1 MRWEKV
7 KSYDYIVISGN
18 NEEIYSTKKEVNKR
32 VKELT
37 SQGKTGYS
45 AKWDL
50 INDEILEG
58 SQVNF
63 QNWRYKE
70 YEKI

>member
-37 SQGKTGYS
+37 SQGKTGYF

>member
-1 MRWEKV
+1 MKRN
-7 KSYDYIVISGN
+7 DYIVVSGSD
-18 NEEIYSTKKEVNKR
+18 EEIYSTKKEVNKR

-37 SQGKTGYS
+37 SQGKTGYF

-58 SQVNF
+58 SQVDF
-63 QNWRYKE
+63 
-70 YEKI
+70 

>member
-1 MRWEKV
+1 M
-7 KSYDYIVISGN
+7 KSY
-18 NEEIYSTKKEVNKR
+18 
-32 VKELT
+32 
-37 SQGKTGYS
+37 QGKTGYF

-63 QNWRYKE
+63 
-70 YEKI
+70 

>member
-18 NEEIYSTKKEVNKR
+18 NEEIYRTKKEVNKR

-37 SQGKTGYS
+37 SQGRRRDSK
-45 AKWDL
+45 DL
-50 INDEILEG
+50 
-58 SQVNF
+58 
-63 QNWRYKE
+63 
-70 YEKI
+70 

>member
-1 MRWEKV
+1 M

-37 SQGKTGYS
+37 SQGKAGYF
-45 AKWDL
+45 AKWNL

-63 QNWRYKE
+63 
-70 YEKI
+70 